1 MEWMRSREQML
12 AGPPAPNALRPST
25 AGGLEVKKEPV
36 PKFVLVDANNRVR
49 ELTGGAAAAMGQQ
62 QQYQQQQQG
71 FGSSGLSASSFT
83 SLPFGSNKPVSMS
96 MPMVMHGHSYHNS
109 YNSYNQTATNNDE
122 DFAMTQEE
130 LDEQAQLE
138 QQLQVQKEEMRFVSP
153 LPRPQLHG
161 NSSSSSSSQRPLLF
175 PNHAYTYSDPNSS
188 QQQFAN
194 PLKTP
199 PTVPPVSPFAGLA
212 LSAPAKSTIA
222 STGGKLPNPFH
233 SGLSTT
239 VESSPR
245 LPSLNMFRA
254 GSPGQL
260 KMGIAAPR
268 PPPLSLRSSSSDS
281 FTTGSLSSHPSP
293 SPHSTSFSFQS
304 LSVNASPHRHVSS
317 SPSPMYS
324 QSLPSS
330 TFMHSHEMRKARMS
344 FDGAESVNMSSD
356 DEDNGMMLLSSS
368 VERAT
373 GGARTGR
380 VCRYADCNNIARSR
394 GLCRTHGGG
403 KRCSHPNCNK
413 SAQANRKCIAHGGG
427 TPCSYDD
434 CEKTAQS
441 RGLCKAHGGGAR
453 CKHPDCPKSS
463 QSKGLCRGHGGGIKC
478 KEDGCEKWVQKNGY
492 CIKHGRERSMTS

>member
-12 AGPPAPNALRPST
+12 AGPPAPNALRPS
-25 AGGLEVKKEPV
+25 AASGPGGGGTIEMKKESV
-36 PKFVLVDANNRVR
+36 PKFVLVDANNRMS
-49 ELTGGAAAAMGQQ
+49 GG
-62 QQYQQQQQG
+62 
-71 FGSSGLSASSFT
+71 GLSASSFT
-83 SLPFGSNKPVSMS
+83 SLSFGANSKPISMS
-96 MPMVMHGHSYHNS
+96 MPMAMHGHSYHHS
-109 YNSYNQTATNNDE
+109 HNSYNQRAHHNNDE

-161 NSSSSSSSQRPLLF
+161 NSSSQRPLLF

-304 LSVNASPHRHVSS
+304 LSVNASPHRHVASS
-317 SPSPMYS
+317 PSPSPSPMYS

-356 DEDNGMMLLSSS
+356 DEENGMMLLSSS

-427 TPCSYDD
+427 TPCSYGD

>member
-1 MEWMRSREQML
+1 MDWMRSRDQLRTGAE
-12 AGPPAPNALRPST
+12 PVALRP
-25 AGGLEVKKEPV
+25 APLEVKKEPV
-36 PKFVLVDANNRVR
+36 PKFVLVDSSNRVR
-49 ELTGGAAAAMGQQ
+49 ELTGAGAAGTHSAPLA
-62 QQYQQQQQG
+62 
-71 FGSSGLSASSFT
+71 FGSQPFAMPPNAAHRGPFSSFAA
-83 SLPFGSNKPVSMS
+83 S
-96 MPMVMHGHSYHNS
+96 
-109 YNSYNQTATNNDE
+109 TAAGTGEDE
-122 DFAMTQEE
+122 DFAMSQAE
-130 LDEQAQLE
+130 LDEQAQLA
-138 QQLQVQKEEMRFVSP
+138 QQLEVQREEMRFVSP
-153 LPRPQLHG
+153 LPRPQLHNNG
-161 NSSSSSSSQRPLLF
+161 SRYQQQQQRPLLF
-175 PNHAYTYSDPNSS
+175 SHAYTYSDPNSS
-188 QQQFAN
+188 QQLFAN

-212 LSAPAKSTIA
+212 VSAPAKSTI
-222 STGGKLPNPFH
+222 SSSSKLPNPF
-233 SGLSTT
+233 SSAGLSTT

-268 PPPLSLRSSSSDS
+268 PPPLSLRSTSSDS
-281 FTTGSLSSHPSP
+281 LSAGSVSSHASP
-293 SPHSTSFSFQS
+293 SSFSFQPFTS
-304 LSVNASPHRHVSS
+304 ASPHRT
-317 SPSPMYS
+317 PTYS
-324 QSLPSS
+324 QSLPTASP
-330 TFMHSHEMRKARMS
+330 FLHSHETRKARMS
-344 FDGAESVNMSSD
+344 FDGAESINMSSD
-356 DEDNGMMLLSSS
+356 DEDSGMMLLSSS
-368 VERAT
+368 VERASGGM

-427 TPCSYDD
+427 TPCSFGD

-492 CIKHGRERSMTS
+492 CIKHGRERTMTS

>member
-1 MEWMRSREQML
+1 MEWIRSREQL
-12 AGPPAPNALRPST
+12 LTGPPAPGALRPST
-25 AGGLEVKKEPV
+25 EAGGGLLDVKKEPV
-36 PKFVLVDANNRVR
+36 PKFVLVGADNRVR
-49 ELTGGAAAAMGQQ
+49 ELTGQRQQ
-62 QQYQQQQQG
+62 QMQSG
-71 FGSSGLSASSFT
+71 GLSASSFA
-83 SLPFGSNKPVSMS
+83 SLSFGAKPMS
-96 MPMVMHGHSYHNS
+96 MPMAMHGQSYHHS
-109 YNSYNQTATNNDE
+109 HHYHLASNDE
-122 DFAMTQEE
+122 DFAMSQAE

-153 LPRPQLHG
+153 LPRPQLHN
-161 NSSSSSSSQRPLLF
+161 NSSSQQRPLLF
-175 PNHAYTYSDPNSS
+175 SHAYTYSDPNSN
-188 QQQFAN
+188 QQHFTN

-212 LSAPAKSTIA
+212 LSAPAKSTIPA
-222 STGGKLPNPFH
+222 TGGKLPNPFH

-245 LPSLNMFRA
+245 LPSINMFRA

-293 SPHSTSFSFQS
+293 SSFSFQPPYAMGFA
-304 LSVNASPHRHVSS
+304 NASPHASS
-317 SPSPMYS
+317 SSMPTYS
-324 QSLPSS
+324 QSLPTGPS
-330 TFMHSHEMRKARMS
+330 FMQSHEMRKERMS

-356 DEDNGMMLLSSS
+356 DEENGGMMLLSSS

-373 GGARTGR
+373 GGTRTGR

-403 KRCSHPNCNK
+403 KRCSHPSCNK

-434 CEKTAQS
+434 CDKTAQS

-453 CKHPDCPKSS
+453 CKYPDCPKSS

>member
-1 MEWMRSREQML
+1 MAKAET
-12 AGPPAPNALRPST
+12 PPSSAALD
-25 AGGLEVKKEPV
+25 VKKEPV
-36 PKFVLVDANNRVR
+36 PKFVLVDSSNRVR
-49 ELTGGAAAAMGQQ
+49 ELTGAGGSNTSARFAPLA
-62 QQYQQQQQG
+62 
-71 FGSSGLSASSFT
+71 FGSRPMAMPSRGHFHG
-83 SLPFGSNKPVSMS
+83 GSVA
-96 MPMVMHGHSYHNS
+96 G
-109 YNSYNQTATNNDE
+109 DE
-122 DFAMTQEE
+122 DFAMSQAE
-130 LDEQAQLE
+130 LDEQAQLA
-138 QQLQVQKEEMRFVSP
+138 QQLEVQREEMRFVSP
-153 LPRPQLHG
+153 LPRPQLH
-161 NSSSSSSSQRPLLF
+161 NSGSQYQQHQQQQQRPLLF
-175 PNHAYTYSDPNSS
+175 NHAFTYSDPNSS
-188 QQQFAN
+188 QQQFTN

-199 PTVPPVSPFAGLA
+199 PTVPPISPFAGLA
-212 LSAPAKSTIA
+212 VSAPSKSTIVP
-222 STGGKLPNPFH
+222 GGKLPNPFAA
-233 SGLSTT
+233 GLSTT
-239 VESSPR
+239 VDSSPR

-281 FTTGSLSSHPSP
+281 LSTGSLSSHPSP
-293 SPHSTSFSFQS
+293 SSFSFQPFAG
-304 LSVNASPHRHVSS
+304 ASPHRT
-317 SPSPMYS
+317 PTYS

-330 TFMHSHEMRKARMS
+330 VPFLHSHEMRKARMS
-344 FDGAESVNMSSD
+344 FDGEESVNMSSD
-356 DEDNGMMLLSSS
+356 DEESGMLLLSSS
-368 VERAT
+368 VDRAGGL

-427 TPCSYDD
+427 TPCSFGD

>member
-12 AGPPAPNALRPST
+12 AGPPAPGALRPSNT
-25 AGGLEVKKEPV
+25 TEAGSLLDVKKEPV
-36 PKFVLVDANNRVR
+36 PKFVLVGADNRVR
-49 ELTGGAAAAMGQQ
+49 ELTGGQR
-62 QQYQQQQQG
+62 QQQQQLAG
-71 FGSSGLSASSFT
+71 GLSASSFA
-83 SLPFGSNKPVSMS
+83 SLSFGSKPMS
-96 MPMVMHGHSYHNS
+96 MPMAMHSQSHHHHYQSQS
-109 YNSYNQTATNNDE
+109 NDE
-122 DFAMTQEE
+122 DFAMTQAE

-153 LPRPQLHG
+153 LPRPQLHN
-161 NSSSSSSSQRPLLF
+161 NSSSGSQQRPLLF
-175 PNHAYTYSDPNSS
+175 SHAYTYSDPNSS

-212 LSAPAKSTIA
+212 LSAPAKSTLA
-222 STGGKLPNPFH
+222 SSGGGKLPNPFH

-293 SPHSTSFSFQS
+293 SSFSFQQPYS
-304 LSVNASPHRHVSS
+304 LGSANASPHSS
-317 SPSPMYS
+317 SMPAYS
-324 QSLPSS
+324 QSLPSGPS
-330 TFMHSHEMRKARMS
+330 FMHSHEMRKARMS

-356 DEDNGMMLLSSS
+356 DEENGGMMLLSSS
-368 VERAT
+368 VERAA